1 MKTEFVD
8 VSDTRKQLLVE
19 IPSTVVDAEI
29 DRIARDYGKAAR
41 IQGSV
46 PEKCRPRSFAR
57 GFATGSCT
65 TSRTT

>member
-41 IQGSV
+41 
-46 PEKCRPRSFAR
+46 
-57 GFATGSCT
+57 T
-65 TSRTT
+65 T